1 MNKKRTT
8 MFLLAGAIL
17 AVAFFALGANI
28 ATDLVREKFT
38 EAVKESLDSQ
48 ITLGE
53 VKGNPFRGYRIEDVS
68 LSADGSELFSARRIK
83 AKVSLISLITGGAPV
98 SLLEI
103 VGFSSDVERINR
115 LIPRIKPGEE
125 GGQLPFEKVR
135 LTDSQFGTSWAQ
147 ATIRAV
153 TLSLDGDRIDTNLD
167 ISVNDLPVR
176 GDLDVSMADKV
187 SAIRRMDL
195 RIGEGKI
202 SASGEV
208 MPELFLKGNAKDLDV
223 SRLVSFWP
231 DADPE
236 LYNGL
241 VSLEFTAERTWQD
254 PEISGDFLFSGSLL
268 SGIPVEKA
276 SARWR
281 FLNNRLDVAD
291 LDVFI
296 LGFPLNGS
304 LAFVFDPKSPPR
316 MRVDLKGAA
325 ANLEALSR
333 ISEKL
338 QGMSGTLDNFS
349 VFLEGQV
356 SNPEGQ
362 ISFEAR
368 ELGYRDLS
376 TSNTS
381 INARIRGGNINITGK
396 SNFEGAP
403 LTLGGTVSNFMRS
416 PVTALQ
422 GTLRSLSLGS
432 LDKLVPA
439 MQELDL
445 RGSVNSDY
453 RISGPVQA
461 MSVSGK
467 LWSDKI
473 SVGQHSLERPSSFF
487 DYDLKEDALSFSDMK
502 ASWKKAAISGKGKI
516 TSLTSDERAGDLS
529 LQASN
534 LDSAFFSSF
543 YPQISEYRLKG
554 EMSVEALV
562 KGPLSGPSVRV
573 GLLSRSLSLM
583 DSYSFTNLKAG
594 TNINDLK
601 AGIPSDL
608 QLDITADS
616 ASIAGAELKTLD
628 LELEKKAKVLTVKK
642 GNASIGEGSLSAGG
656 SATLEDPAERTTL
669 NLTLKA
675 ANIDLEKVKLKGGEA
690 LPLAGTLNG
699 DVAVTGRVDDPRVS
713 VNAAAPF
720 IAAAGLKID
729 SVKMKVSGN
738 TSTLKIEDISG
749 KVGEGSM
756 AVTGDVGLAPFA
768 ADLAIN
774 GKSLELNPLLS
785 RFEKL
790 KSLNITGKAD
800 LEFRGLFSEGKN
812 NGSGK
817 ATSPSVR
824 VMGMEITNVVIPLV
838 LDGNRLTS
846 PDGTGRIYGGQLMN
860 DLALN
865 LSGMTFYNEIEVKDT
880 DVNALL
886 KDAFKL
892 QGNITGKAELF
903 AKINGSLG
911 KEFKYTGKGL
921 FKTGQGMIT
930 GFKIIDLVAAVHRS
944 RGLHFASVYAP
955 FDLQTGKLILAED
968 TLVKAPEG
976 DPLYEFLVASGGIG
990 PEKKLDLACNGKIN
1004 VKVIN
1009 ALLGGATGGLG
1020 GLASTQNLA
1029 GILTGVL
1036 EGAGSSLRDDD
1047 FRDVRFNLGGTF
1059 DKPSV
1064 ANIKV
1069 SPGEKQETTQQ
1080 ADQEEKTLQE
1090 KILEQVIPGATPAL
1104 PQQQQ
1109 PEPTE
1114 PEQTIK
1120 EKILEQLIPGTKPAP
1135 KQAPE
1140 QPAVQ
1145 TGTSPLQKTEPEIKP
1160 SQEPAKPEPVEK
1172 SGPEPKPESKPE
1184 PKQEPGP
1191 EPEPEPEPVIEV
1203 IQEPSE
1209 TPTPETQPS
1218 SVTTE
1223 GTAEE
1228 PAPEPELKPETETP
1242 AEPPSELPVEKP
1254 VGEAP
1259 ATVPKPPLEEPVIE
1273 QPQEVV
1279 SEDMIE

>member
-1 MNKKRTT
+1 MNKKRTI

-17 AVAFFALGANI
+17 VLAFFALGANM
-28 ATDLVREKFT
+28 ATDLVREKIT
-38 EAVKESLDSQ
+38 EGVMESLDSK

-53 VKGNPFRGYRIEDVS
+53 VKGNPFRGYRIEDVT
-68 LSADGSELFSARRIK
+68 LSTDGSDVFSAHRIN

-115 LIPRIKPGEE
+115 LIPKIQPGEE
-125 GGQLPFEKVR
+125 GGQLPFRKVR
-135 LTDSQFGTSWAQ
+135 LTDSHFGTPWAQ
-147 ATIRAV
+147 ATIRTV
-153 TLSLDGDRIDTNLD
+153 TLSLDEDRIDTDLD
-167 ISVNDLPVR
+167 ISIDDLPVK
-176 GDLDVSMADKV
+176 GNLDVSMAEKI
-187 SAIRRMDL
+187 SAIRKMDL
-195 RIGEGKI
+195 RIGEGRI
-202 SASGEV
+202 TASGEV
-208 MPELFLKGNAKDLDV
+208 MPELSLKGNAKDLDI

-231 DADPE
+231 DANPE
-236 LYNGL
+236 LYKGL
-241 VSLEFTAERTWQD
+241 VSLDFTAARTWQE
-254 PEISGDFLFSGSLL
+254 PEISGGFLFSGSLV

-291 LDVFI
+291 LDVFT

-304 LAFVFDPKSPPR
+304 LAFVFDPKAPPR

-349 VFLEGQV
+349 LFLEGQV

-376 TSNTS
+376 TGNTI
-381 INARIRGGNINITGK
+381 INARIRSGNINITGK

-403 LTLGGTVSNFMRS
+403 LTLGGTVSNFTRS
-416 PVTALQ
+416 PVAALQ

-432 LDKLVPA
+432 LKKLIPA
-439 MQELDL
+439 MQEMDFK
-445 RGSVNSDY
+445 GSVNSDY
-453 RISGPVQA
+453 KISGPVQA

-467 LWSDKI
+467 LWSDNI
-473 SVGQHSLERPSSFF
+473 TVGQHSLERPSAFF
-487 DYDLKEDALSFSDMK
+487 DYDLKGDALTLSDVK
-502 ASWKKAAISGKGKI
+502 ASWKKVAISGKGKI
-516 TSLTSDERAGDLS
+516 TGLTSDERAGDLS

-573 GLLSRSLSLM
+573 GLLSRSLSVM
-583 DSYSFTNLKAG
+583 DNYSFTNLKAG
-594 TNINDLK
+594 TNINDIK

-616 ASIAGAELKTLD
+616 ASIAGTELKTLD
-628 LELEKKAKVLTVKK
+628 LELEKKAKVVTIKK
-642 GNASIGEGSLSAGG
+642 GNASIGGGSLSAGG
-656 SATLEDPAERTTL
+656 SATVEDPVERTTL

-675 ANIDLEKVKLKGGEA
+675 ADIDLEKIKLKGGEA
-690 LPLAGTLNG
+690 LPLAGVLNG
-699 DVAVTGRVDDPRVS
+699 DVAVVGRVENPRVS

-720 IAAAGLKID
+720 IAAAGLKVD
-729 SVKMKVSGN
+729 GVKMKASGS
-738 TSTLKIEDISG
+738 TSNLKIEDISG
-749 KVGEGSM
+749 KIGEGSI

-774 GKSLELNPLLS
+774 GESLELKPLLS

-790 KSLNITGKAD
+790 KPLNIMGKAD

-812 NGSGK
+812 SGSGK
-817 ATSPSVR
+817 ATSSSVR
-824 VMGMEITNVVIPLV
+824 VMGMEITNVVLPLV

-846 PDGTGRIYGGQLMN
+846 PDGTGRLYGGQLMN
-860 DLALN
+860 DLAVN
-865 LSGMTFYNEIEVKDT
+865 LSGMTFYNEIEVKGT

-892 QGNITGKAELF
+892 QGSITGKAELF

-911 KEFKYTGKGL
+911 DEFEYTGKGL
-921 FKTGQGMIT
+921 FKTGQGMIS
-930 GFKIIDLVAAVHRS
+930 GFKMIDLVAAVHRS

-955 FDLQTGKLILAED
+955 FDLQTGKLILAKD

-976 DPLYEFLVASGGIG
+976 DPLYEFLSATGGIG
-990 PEKKLDLACNGKIN
+990 PENRLNLSCNGKIN

-1009 ALLGGATGGLG
+1009 TLLGGFTGGLG
-1020 GLASTQNLA
+1020 GLTSTQNLA

-1047 FRDVRFNLGGTF
+1047 FRDVSFNLSGTL

-1069 SPGEKQETTQQ
+1069 SPGEKKEISDQ
-1080 ADQEEKTLQE
+1080 AAPGEKTLQE
-1090 KILEQVIPGATPAL
+1090 KVLEQIFPGAVPTL

-1109 PEPTE
+1109 QAEPTK
-1114 PEQTIK
+1114 PEQTIQK
-1120 EKILEQLIPGTKPAP
+1120 KVLEQLIPGAKPAP

-1145 TGTSPLQKTEPEIKP
+1145 TGTSQTQKTEPVIKA
-1160 SQEPAKPEPVEK
+1160 SQEAAKPVQVQQQIE
-1172 SGPEPKPESKPE
+1172 PEPKPEPEAKLEPMQEPE
-1184 PKQEPGP
+1184 PKP
-1191 EPEPEPEPVIEV
+1191 ETVIEV
-1203 IQEPSE
+1203 KQEPSE

-1218 SVTTE
+1218 VITSE

-1228 PAPEPELKPETETP
+1228 PASEPELKPETETA
-1242 AEPPSELPVEKP
+1242 AEPSSDPP
-1254 VGEAP
+1254 VGEPVEEAP
-1259 ATVPKPPLEEPVIE
+1259 AAVPKPFVKEPVKE
-1273 QPQEVV
+1273 LPQEVV
-1279 SEDMIE
+1279 SEDVIE